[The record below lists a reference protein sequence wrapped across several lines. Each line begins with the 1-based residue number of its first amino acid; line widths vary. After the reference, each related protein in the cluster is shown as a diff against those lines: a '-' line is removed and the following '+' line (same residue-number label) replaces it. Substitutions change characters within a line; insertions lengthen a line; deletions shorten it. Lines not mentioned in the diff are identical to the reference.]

1 MRLAL
6 VTTCFVFLDFL
17 RGDGGGDVSE
27 GEDKGDMGLG
37 ERALFPLDLDLV
49 EVEVAVASLT
59 AELIMAG
66 MVAEIAASRAS
77 LIDEMTGLRF

>member
-17 RGDGGGDVSE
+17 RDDGGGDVSE
-27 GEDKGDMGLG
+27 GKDKGDMGLG
-37 ERALFPLDLDLV
+37 ERALFPLDLV
-49 EVEVAVASLT
+49 EVEVVVASLT

-66 MVAEIAASRAS
+66 MVAETAASRAS